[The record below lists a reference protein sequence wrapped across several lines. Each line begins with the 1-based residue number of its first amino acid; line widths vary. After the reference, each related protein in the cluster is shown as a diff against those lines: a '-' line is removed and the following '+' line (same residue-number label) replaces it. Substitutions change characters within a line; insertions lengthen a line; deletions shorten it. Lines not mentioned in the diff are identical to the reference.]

1 MEQHKKITAEIKRN
15 IMSDNKFAEELSE
28 NELKELISSYLLEK
42 EKTYRLSLS
51 QRKQMG
57 KEIFDALR
65 KFDVLQDLMDDD
77 EITEIM
83 VNGPEHIFVEKKGK
97 IERVKQQFE
106 STEKLM
112 QLINQMV
119 SACNRSV
126 NETSPIVDARIAESG
141 ARINVVLYPIALNG
155 PILTIRRFPKEPIT
169 MEKLIML
176 EAISK
181 EAAFFLKRAV
191 QAKYNIIISGG
202 TGSGKTTF
210 LNALSQYIP
219 SDERIITIE
228 DSAELQILGIEN
240 LIRMETRSVAI
251 EGGKTITIR
260 DLIKTSLRMRP
271 NRIIVGE
278 VRGEE
283 ALDMIGSAMN
293 CGHDGSMSSAHANSA
308 KDMLT
313 RLENMILMSAEIP
326 ISAIR
331 RQIASGVDLIIHLG
345 RMRDKSRKVL
355 EIVEVVD
362 VIEDQITLNPLY
374 VFKETEE
381 SKKELLKGRLEKVGE
396 LIHTFKMETAGV
408 EMEAEKIQCA
418 TTKNRL

>member
-1 MEQHKKITAEIKRN
+1 MDEYKKTAAEIKKS
-15 IMSDNKFAEELSE
+15 IMSDTKFAEELNE
-28 NELKELISSYLLEK
+28 EELKELISGYLLEK
-42 EKTYRLSLS
+42 EKTYRLTLS
-51 QRKQMG
+51 QRKQIG

-65 KFDVLQDLMDDD
+65 KFDVLQDFMEDD

-83 VNGPEHIFVEKKGK
+83 VNGPQHIFVEKHGK
-97 IERVKQQFE
+97 IEPVKQQFE
-106 STEKLM
+106 STEKLL

-119 SACNRSV
+119 SKCNRSV
-126 NETSPIVDARIAESG
+126 NESSPIVDARVPGSG
-141 ARINVVLYPIALNG
+141 ERINVVLAPIALNG

-169 MEKLIML
+169 MDKLIQIG
-176 EAISK
+176 AISE
-181 EAAFFLKRAV
+181 EASLFLEKAV
-191 QAKYNIIISGG
+191 KAKYNIIISGG

-240 LIRMETRSVAI
+240 LIKLETRNVNV
-251 EGGKTITIR
+251 EGGKPITIR

-313 RLENMILMSAEIP
+313 RLENMILMSSEIP
-326 ISAIR
+326 VSAIR

-345 RMRDKSRKVL
+345 RLRDKSRKVL
-355 EIVEVVD
+355 EIAEVKEVK
-362 VIEDQITLNPLY
+362 EEQIVLNPLY
-374 VFKETEE
+374 VFKEVSD
-381 SKKELLKGRLEKVGE
+381 SKKEYVKGRLEKVGE
-396 LIHTFKMETAGV
+396 LIHTYKMENAGL
-408 EMEAEKIQCA
+408 EI
-418 TTKNRL
+418 

>member
-1 MEQHKKITAEIKRN
+1 MNNYKKIMTEIKRS
-15 IMSDNKFAEELSE
+15 IMSDAKFAEELNE
-28 NELKELISSYLLEK
+28 EELKDLISKYLLET
-42 EKTYRLSLS
+42 ENVYCLTLL
-51 QRKQMG
+51 QRKQIG

-65 KFDVLQDLMDDD
+65 KFDVLQDFMEDD

-83 VNGPEHIFVEKKGK
+83 VNGPKHIFVEKKGK
-97 IERVKQQFE
+97 IEAVNQQFE
-106 STEKLM
+106 SAEKLL

-119 SACNRSV
+119 SVCNRSV
-126 NETSPIVDARIAESG
+126 NESSPIVDARIPGSG
-141 ARINVVLYPIALNG
+141 ERINVVLSPIALNG

-169 MEKLIML
+169 MDKLIRMG
-176 EAISK
+176 AIS
-181 EAAFFLKRAV
+181 EEVTVFLEKAV
-191 QAKYNIIISGG
+191 KAKYNIIISGG

-228 DSAELQILGIEN
+228 DSAELQILGIDN
-240 LIRMETRSVAI
+240 LIRLETRNVTVD
-251 EGGKTITIR
+251 GGKTITIR

-308 KDMLT
+308 KDMLS
-313 RLENMILMSAEIP
+313 RLENMILMSSEIP

-345 RMRDKSRKVL
+345 RLRDKSRKVL
-355 EIVEVVD
+355 EIVEVKEVK
-362 VIEDQITLNPLY
+362 EDQIILNPLY
-374 VFKETEE
+374 VFKETVD
-381 SKKELLKGRLEKVGE
+381 SKKEQVKGRLEKVGN
-396 LIHTFKMETAGV
+396 LIHTYKMEAAGL
-408 EMEAEKIQCA
+408 EF
-418 TTKNRL
+418 

>member
-1 MEQHKKITAEIKRN
+1 MHEDKKIVSQIKQK
-15 IMSDNKFAEELSE
+15 IMSDMKFAEELSE
-28 NELKELISSYLLEK
+28 EELKDLISMYLLEK
-42 EKTYRLSLS
+42 EESYSLTLS

-65 KFDVLQDLMDDD
+65 KYDILQDLLDDE

-83 VNGPEHIFVEKKGK
+83 VNGPEHIFVEKKGA

-106 STEKLM
+106 STEMLL
-112 QLINQMV
+112 QVINQIV
-119 SACNRSV
+119 SSCNRTV
-126 NETSPIVDARIAESG
+126 NEAMPIVDARIFGSG
-141 ARINVVLYPIALNG
+141 ARVNVVLAPIALNG
-155 PILTIRRFPKEPIT
+155 PILTIRRFPSQPIT
-169 MEKLIML
+169 MEKLKEIGAITE
-176 EAISK
+176 EAIV
-181 EAAFFLKRAV
+181 FLQKAV
-191 QAKYNIIISGG
+191 KAKYNILISGG

-240 LIRMETRSVAI
+240 LIRMETRNVYV
-251 EGGKTITIR
+251 EGGKLISIR

-308 KDMLT
+308 KDMLI

-326 ISAIR
+326 VSAIR
-331 RQIASGVDLIIHLG
+331 RQIASGIDLIIHLG
-345 RMRDKSRKVL
+345 RLRDKSRKVL
-355 EIVEVVD
+355 EIVEVKG
-362 VIEDQITLNPLY
+362 IEDEQIMLNPI
-374 VFKETEE
+374 FRFQENKET
-381 SKKELLKGRLEKVGE
+381 KKDKVEGSLVKVGT
-396 LIHTFKMETAGV
+396 LIHTYKMESAGL
-408 EMEAEKIQCA
+408 EFEE
-418 TTKNRL
+418 

>member
-1 MEQHKKITAEIKRN
+1 M
-15 IMSDNKFAEELSE
+15 
-28 NELKELISSYLLEK
+28 
-42 EKTYRLSLS
+42 
-51 QRKQMG
+51 
-57 KEIFDALR
+57 
-65 KFDVLQDLMDDD
+65 
-77 EITEIM
+77 
-83 VNGPEHIFVEKKGK
+83 
-97 IERVKQQFE
+97 
-106 STEKLM
+106 
-112 QLINQMV
+112 
-119 SACNRSV
+119 
-126 NETSPIVDARIAESG
+126 
-141 ARINVVLYPIALNG
+141 
-155 PILTIRRFPKEPIT
+155 
-169 MEKLIML
+169 
-176 EAISK
+176 
-181 EAAFFLKRAV
+181 
-191 QAKYNIIISGG
+191 
-202 TGSGKTTF
+202 
-210 LNALSQYIP
+210 SQYIP

-331 RQIASGVDLIIHLG
+331 RQIASVVDLIIHLG

>member
-1 MEQHKKITAEIKRN
+1 MDDYKKITAEIKRN
-15 IMSDNKFAEELSE
+15 IMSDTRFAEELNE
-28 NELKELISSYLLEK
+28 EELKDLISKYILEK
-42 EKTYRLSLS
+42 EKTHRLTLS
-51 QRKQMG
+51 QRKQVG
-57 KEIFDALR
+57 KEIFDELR
-65 KFDVLQDLMDDD
+65 KFDVLQDYMDDD
-77 EITEIM
+77 GITEIM
-83 VNGPEHIFVEKKGK
+83 VNGAKHIFVEKKGK
-97 IERVKQQFE
+97 IEPVKQQFE
-106 STEKLM
+106 STEKLL

-119 SACNRSV
+119 SSCNRSV
-126 NETSPIVDARIAESG
+126 NESSPIVDARIPKSG
-141 ARINVVLYPIALNG
+141 ERINVVLPPIALNG

-169 MEKLIML
+169 MDKLIHLGAVSREASEFL
-176 EAISK
+176 EK
-181 EAAFFLKRAV
+181 AV
-191 QAKYNIIISGG
+191 VAKYNIIISGG

-228 DSAELQILGIEN
+228 DSAELQIMGIQN
-240 LIRMETRSVAI
+240 LIRLETRNVAF
-251 EGGKTITIR
+251 EGGKTITVR

-313 RLENMILMSAEIP
+313 RLENMILMSSEIP

-345 RMRDKSRKVL
+345 RLRDKSRKVL
-355 EIVEVVD
+355 EIVEVKG
-362 VIEDQITLNPLY
+362 IEEDQIILNPLY
-374 VFKETEE
+374 VFKETTD
-381 SKKELLKGRLEKVGE
+381 SKKELVKGRLEKIGD
-396 LIHTFKMETAGV
+396 LIHIQKMEAAGL
-408 EMEAEKIQCA
+408 EI
-418 TTKNRL
+418 